1 MKLIIDT
8 DVGIDD
14 AVALLMVLAHPDAE
28 LVALT
33 TVMGNV
39 SLEQATH
46 NLGVVLDAASAP
58 SIPIFKGSSR
68 PLLQDEPIDAVEFQ
82 GPDGLGG
89 AAATHT
95 DRRCE
100 HGHASLALSQ
110 FVRQHP
116 AQLTLLTLGPLTN
129 VALAIRLDPSF
140 LEGLQSL
147 VVMGGSVDGR
157 GNTTPSA
164 EFNVFVDPEAAAIV
178 FDACRRGGVTL
189 TLVSWEAALAHAVPL
204 PVWEEMVTGTAPV
217 ARLLQRITDYFRGK
231 WWASEA
237 VLWPDPLAAAVT
249 LEPDIVQADEFRSV
263 LIVTGQNPARGQTIV
278 DYRSYAKP
286 VSNANARIIRQINSQ
301 RFQRLLQM
309 GAQL

>member
-14 AVALLMVLAHPDAE
+14 AVALFMVLAHPDAE

-46 NLGVVLDAASAP
+46 NLGVVLDTSSAP
-58 SIPIFKGSSR
+58 LIPIFKGNSR
-68 PLLQDEPIDAVEFQ
+68 PLLQDEPINAIEIQ
-82 GPDGLGG
+82 GHDGLGG
-89 AAATHT
+89 ASAAHT
-95 DRRCE
+95 DRQCE
-100 HGHASLALSQ
+100 HEHASLALSRL
-110 FVRQHP
+110 VRQHP

-129 VALAIRLDPSF
+129 VALTIRLDPSF
-140 LEGLQSL
+140 LKGLQRL

-164 EFNVFVDPEAAAIV
+164 EFNILVDPEAAAIV
-178 FDACRRGGVTL
+178 FDACSRSGVTL
-189 TLVSWEAALAHAVPL
+189 TLVSWEATLAHAVPL
-204 PVWEEMVTGTAPV
+204 TLWEEMITASAPV
-217 ARLLQRITDYFRGK
+217 AHLLQRITTYFKGM
-231 WWASEA
+231 WWASET
-237 VLWPDPLAAAVT
+237 VLWPDPLAAAIA
-249 LEPDIVQADEFRSV
+249 LEPDIVQTDECRSV
-263 LIVTGQNPARGQTIV
+263 QIVTGNNPARGQTVV

-286 VSNANARIIRQINSQ
+286 VPNARIIRQVNFQ
-301 RFQRLLQM
+301 RFQQLLQI